1 VIATELVKKFSFSL
15 AENVTI
21 QPATA
26 ITLVPMDGEEKMR
39 LPLLIER
46 LQ

>member
-1 VIATELVKKFSFSL
+1 MIASELVKKFSFSL

-21 QPATA
+21 QPGAA
-26 ITLVPMDGEEKMR
+26 ITLVPLDGDEKMY
-39 LPLLIER
+39 LPLRIER